1 MMKFQKKNKRQR
13 KNEDQNDAILALDT
27 DNSATVVDGLGR
39 VLDLENSAI
48 RGERSDWEIVASAD
62 AAHGFPLWF

>member
-1 MMKFQKKNKRQR
+1 MKFQKKNKRQR

-48 RGERSDWEIVASAD
+48 RGERSD
-62 AAHGFPLWF
+62 